1 MATEI
6 PFGLS
11 FGNYGDPRK
20 YIGQGESPAKKIQQ
34 KIAKIQ
40 KSPVANL
47 LGIGLAG
54 MGGEP
59 VPNPAT
65 ASALGQG
72 ISAPVV
78 PPVGINPNAG
88 GIGIAPESFQI
99 PNLTLPQI
107 GLPTMPA
114 QGDDLD
120 GDGVIDNFWGLNK

>member
-20 YIGQGESPAKKIQQ
+20 YMGQGESPAKKIQQ

-54 MGGEP
+54 MGGESAPSP
-59 VPNPAT
+59 VPAM
-65 ASALGQG
+65 GQG

-78 PPVGINPNAG
+78 PPVGINPNASG
-88 GIGIAPESFQI
+88 VGIAPGSFQI

-107 GLPTMPA
+107 GLPTMQD
-114 QGDDLD
+114 QGADLD